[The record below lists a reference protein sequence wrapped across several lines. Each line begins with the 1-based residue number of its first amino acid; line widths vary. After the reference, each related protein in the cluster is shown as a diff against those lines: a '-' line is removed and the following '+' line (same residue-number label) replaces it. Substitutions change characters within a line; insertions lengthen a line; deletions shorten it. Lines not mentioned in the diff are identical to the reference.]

1 MSGPDPRDMRT
12 ILNASGA
19 FEAELAC
26 SILRGREIPAFVLD
40 GCMSHWFWYA
50 RLGFTRGGVRVV
62 VPAGLAEEARLALE
76 DARRAGREMARQV
89 PDDFDERS
97 EAAWLGGAT
106 LGVMIYLALSTFVG
120 ILLSPWLLWRG
131 FRQLCRAASEEGPPL
146 AGWARLH
153 YIVGWALL
161 IVSVALVCFV
171 GWTVREL
178 WSVVIPLYR
187 F

>member
-1 MSGPDPRDMRT
+1 MFDPAGARDTGVCARRMHES
-12 ILNASGA
+12 L
-19 FEAELAC
+19 
-26 SILRGREIPAFVLD
+26 VLV
-40 GCMSHWFWYA
+40 CA
-50 RLGFTRGGVRVV
+50 VGFHARGG
-62 VPAGLAEEARLALE
+62 AGGGPG
-76 DARRAGREMARQV
+76 RAGRGGPPGARRCPPRRARDGAQV

-106 LGVMIYLALSTFVG
+106 LGIMIYLALSTFVG